1 MVFQLTPYPKQDI
14 IINKRRHGTGGAED
28 ASNYLRNGWC
38 HMPWN
43 KLDGSQVG
51 PRNPH
56 HMHGNPPPFEQP
68 PFGPGPG
75 QPFAPPPEK
84 PKKRF
89 VLRVIISVI
98 LVIATVCVFPDI
110 PAIVAVVCGIIY
122 YCVLHFAILPDK
134 KVKQPKPQP
143 QEVQQPPHEAE
154 KVEPEKPE
162 ELSEVEKI
170 INEGHLYL
178 EGIRKVNDRIAS
190 NSPEAFRQI
199 ARMEECA
206 EKIFDYISENPE
218 DAPQIRKFMNY
229 YLPTLLKLLNSYD
242 KLKQQGIDGDHINA
256 SITEIEGIL
265 HTMAMA
271 FEKQLDNLFQD
282 DQLDISTD
290 IEVLRQMLAQ
300 EGLTDDEMKVPKGE

>member
-1 MVFQLTPYPKQDI
+1 
-14 IINKRRHGTGGAED
+14 
-28 ASNYLRNGWC
+28 
-38 HMPWN
+38 MPWN

-51 PRNPH
+51 PGNRQYGVPPH
-56 HMHGNPPPFEQP
+56 YPPYQQP
-68 PFGPGPG
+68 PFQPAEAQKQPG
-75 QPFAPPPEK
+75 
-84 PKKRF
+84 KKRLG
-89 VLRVIISVI
+89 LRVILSV
-98 LVIATVCVFPDI
+98 LLMVATVAFFPDI
-110 PAIVAVVCGIIY
+110 PAAVVIVCGIIY
-122 YCVLHFAILPDK
+122 YCIFHFVLLPDK
-134 KVKQPKPQP
+134 KVPSPVAAEPEKA
-143 QEVQQPPHEAE
+143 PHEQE
-154 KVEPEKPE
+154 TVEPEPE
-162 ELSEVEKI
+162 KELSEVEKI
-170 INEGHLYL
+170 VNEGRLYL

-242 KLKQQGIDGDHINA
+242 RLKQQGIDGDHINA

-265 HTMAMA
+265 HTMAIA

-290 IEVLRQMLAQ
+290 IEVLRQILAQ
-300 EGLTDDEMKVPKGE
+300 EGLADDDMKMSAKEE